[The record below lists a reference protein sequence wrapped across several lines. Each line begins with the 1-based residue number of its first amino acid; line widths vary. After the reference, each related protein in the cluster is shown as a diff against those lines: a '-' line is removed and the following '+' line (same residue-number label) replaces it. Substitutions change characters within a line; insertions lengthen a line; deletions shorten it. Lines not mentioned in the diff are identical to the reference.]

1 MRISGLIWLFTLIG
15 LGNCLEW
22 DDVSDLRD
30 ADGIIEVTESN
41 YRKLSQGSRN
51 FYSILYVTTSQVTSG
66 GVYCELCDIFE
77 GNVRKASNAM
87 QQQLPEDVN
96 REAVFFKLDVSQCSS
111 FVKEIGLQTIPHML
125 IYPPPKDEDSFAWP
139 KSVFY
144 QFQITP
150 ESAKDPVLFADF
162 LAKILN
168 VYFGVARDFD
178 KEEFFQ
184 YFIASL
190 ACFFVLKKKILPLIP
205 NKAWFFSLLFSLGV
219 VLASVTGLK
228 FTQINNI
235 PLLAKDEKGNIMFFS
250 GGMGWQFGI
259 EIFSVSTMYIAM
271 GSSVIALIFIPRVKQ
286 LSPFLSNA
294 VSLALLALGFYVF
307 AYFTSCFKVKD
318 PGYPFA
324 IL

>member
-1 MRISGLIWLFTLIG
+1 M
-15 LGNCLEW
+15 
-22 DDVSDLRD
+22 
-30 ADGIIEVTESN
+30 
-41 YRKLSQGSRN
+41 
-51 FYSILYVTTSQVTSG
+51 
-66 GVYCELCDIFE
+66 
-77 GNVRKASNAM
+77 
-87 QQQLPEDVN
+87 
-96 REAVFFKLDVSQCSS
+96 
-111 FVKEIGLQTIPHML
+111 
-125 IYPPPKDEDSFAWP
+125 
-139 KSVFY
+139 
-144 QFQITP
+144 
-150 ESAKDPVLFADF
+150 
-162 LAKILN
+162 
-168 VYFGVARDFD
+168 
-178 KEEFFQ
+178 
-184 YFIASL
+184 
-190 ACFFVLKKKILPLIP
+190 KKKILPLIP